1 VLDKRRIR
9 AAFGRAAPG
18 FEKADFLH
26 RDIRDR
32 LLNRLHLVQIQP
44 ERILDLGAG
53 GGAAAARLA
62 ASYPGSTALALD
74 SCRQMLASRAF
85 EGTATSA
92 AAICA
97 DAARLPLADASI
109 DLIFSNLLLHHCPDL
124 DAVLSEMRRVLR
136 FPGLLIF
143 SSFGPDTL
151 IELRKAWAAADD
163 HSHVSVFMD
172 MHDMGD
178 ALIRAGFAEPVLD
191 VEQLTVTYENLARF
205 MQDLR
210 SVGSINATDNRN
222 PGLTSTGRWQRMVDA
237 YETFRNSEGRLPA
250 TLEIVFAVA
259 WSADPGSGARIRDG
273 AIEIPLDTLK
283 PRGP

>member
-1 VLDKRRIR
+1 MLDKRRIR

-62 ASYPGSTALALD
+62 AIYPGSTALALD

-85 EGTATSA
+85 EGTAA
-92 AAICA
+92 AVCA

-163 HSHVSVFMD
+163 CSHVSIFMD
-172 MHDMGD
+172 MHDIGD
-178 ALIRAGFAEPVLD
+178 ALINAGFAEPVLD
-191 VEQLTVTYENLARF
+191 VEQLTVTYENLPRF
-205 MQDLR
+205 MRDLR

-259 WSADPGSGARIRDG
+259 WSGNPGNGAGIRDG
-273 AIEIPLDTLK
+273 AIEISIDTLK
-283 PRGP
+283 VRNP